1 MLAPGNDSSGSFPV
15 LRFSWVRI
23 SDTVSEPTNH
33 LNGQVQG
40 QGQGQKYKPMG
51 IIPLSFLVGFD

>member
-1 MLAPGNDSSGSFPV
+1 MPAPGNDSSGSFPV
-15 LRFSWVRI
+15 FRFSWVRI

-40 QGQGQKYKPMG
+40 QGQKYKPMG